1 MCLSSFFI
9 GSPVSIL
16 WRWLPRGQY
25 ARNSKTPQWSWHVKI
40 LNWDGAFNINH
51 QFCAA
56 LPLLLAKRFS
66 FRRFD
71 SFRATRNQ
79 LADGPPSTPGII
91 RGWKAVFHM
100 CNFRSLRDLEA
111 AQSGVGMVHWR
122 ITYGWEEAR
131 FLKRTFISFIAK
143 LWGFWV
149 GEYAVHNFLDFPTA
163 RKKSSACRVGKLRK
177 KISSFKFRQHRKVLP
192 DFSTARSPAF
202 STWGKVSVRDE
213 CSSNV
218 HSFTYSQSTTIYNCH
233 WQMNAGLIN
242 NSKWCWI
249 VLFETPLLT

>member
-1 MCLSSFFI
+1 MQLCLCCWLRDLVSGALTRYAQQEISSPTVLRQLLEL
-9 GSPVSIL
+9 S
-16 WRWLPRGQY
+16 
-25 ARNSKTPQWSWHVKI
+25 
-40 LNWDGAFNINH
+40 GAE
-51 QFCAA
+51 
-56 LPLLLAKRFS
+56 
-66 FRRFD
+66 
-71 SFRATRNQ
+71 
-79 LADGPPSTPGII
+79 
-91 RGWKAVFHM
+91 KAVFHM

-213 CSSNV
+213 CSSKV
-218 HSFTYSQSTTIYNCH
+218 HSFTYSHEY
-233 WQMNAGLIN
+233 
-242 NSKWCWI
+242 
-249 VLFETPLLT
+249 P